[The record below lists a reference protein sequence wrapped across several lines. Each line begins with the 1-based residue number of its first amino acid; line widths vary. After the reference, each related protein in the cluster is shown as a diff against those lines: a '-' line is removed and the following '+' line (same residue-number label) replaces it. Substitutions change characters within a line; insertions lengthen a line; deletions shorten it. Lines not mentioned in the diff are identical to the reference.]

1 MERFN
6 LAPFA
11 RSGYWML
18 DNRKS
23 GQSGF
28 SLFEI
33 VLALLI
39 LAIAI
44 TPIVSAYAPA
54 MLSTAHKK
62 ETMVFTNQ
70 AKWTLNRMLALDF
83 DTLNN
88 NQGNPVD
95 LESLFGSA
103 GEAAKETFSLNGKS
117 YTLTVAI
124 TDASSGAGGLLELTV
139 TLDHISLKTLKA
151 EY

>member
-1 MERFN
+1 
-6 LAPFA
+6 
-11 RSGYWML
+11 ML
-18 DNRKS
+18 DTRKS
-23 GQSGF
+23 GQAGF
-28 SLFEI
+28 SLLEI

-44 TPIVSAYAPA
+44 APIVSAYAPA
-54 MLSTAHKK
+54 MLSSAHKK

-70 AKWTLNRMLALDF
+70 TKWTLNRMQALDF

-88 NQGNPVD
+88 NQGNPVN

-103 GEAAKETFSLNGKS
+103 PEAAKETFSLNGKS
-117 YTLTVAI
+117 YTPTVAI
-124 TDASSGAGGLLELTV
+124 TDASGGAGGLLELTV
-139 TLDHISLKTLKA
+139 TLNHVRLKTLRA